1 MLRTIKMRKREGKR
15 ERERERERKRVF
27 VEIKKDPYNII
38 WNNKVQCSVYVPSIF
53 VNVGVCAHQR

>member
-1 MLRTIKMRKREGKR
+1 MLRTIKTRERERRR
-15 ERERERERKRVF
+15 EREREKRVF

-38 WNNKVQCSVYVPSIF
+38 WNNKVQCSVYVPSIL

>member
-1 MLRTIKMRKREGKR
+1 MLRTIKMREREGK
-15 ERERERERKRVF
+15 RERKRVF

-38 WNNKVQCSVYVPSIF
+38 WNNKVQYSVYVPSIL

>member
-1 MLRTIKMRKREGKR
+1 MLRTIKMREREGKR
-15 ERERERERKRVF
+15 ERVKRVF

-38 WNNKVQCSVYVPSIF
+38 WNNKVQCSVYVPSIL